1 MKKKRLLAVFAAFTV
16 ATTMA
21 IGFSA
26 CKDDNSGNN
35 TQPEQDEEAAGE
47 AVTEEQWAAIWEE
60 AKNFNHEGTIKGTQI
75 ASGNNIEA
83 DVKITYFAEHDG
95 YLFKALYA
103 TTKEEQES
111 PVEENVDIYYQF
123 TETDIIVYMCG
134 NDGIWHS
141 QTLSFDNYNI
151 LMQCAYPGILYVP
164 LRKTE
169 DGENVYFSDCYDI
182 ATFDDTTKEYG
193 MKPWIKIGASQIDPI
208 FAPVD
213 IRIKIVDG
221 HLSELTITIRNY
233 SDEYNPISVTEMIVS
248 YKFGVEVDMGEYE
261 VPEEV
266 LAN

>member
-1 MKKKRLLAVFAAFTV
+1 MKKKRLLAVFAALVT
-16 ATTMA
+16 AATMA

-26 CKDDNSGNN
+26 CK
-35 TQPEQDEEAAGE
+35 QDGEAAGE
-47 AVTEEQWAAIWEE
+47 VVTEEQWTTIWEE

-75 ASGNNIEA
+75 APRGNVEVDI
-83 DVKITYFAEHDG
+83 KITYFADHDG

-111 PVEENVDIYYQF
+111 PVEENGDAYYQF
-123 TETDIIVYMCG
+123 TETDIIVYTYG

-141 QTLSFDNYNI
+141 QTVSFENYNI
-151 LMQCAYPGILYVP
+151 LIQCVYPGILYVP

-182 ATFDDTTKEYG
+182 ATFNDTTKEYG
-193 MKPWIKIGASQIDPI
+193 MKTWIKIGTSDIDPL

-213 IRIKIVDG
+213 IRIKIVNG

-233 SDEYNPISVTEMIVS
+233 SSEYNQIPEMIVS
-248 YKFGVEVDMGEYE
+248 YKFGVEVDIGEYE